1 MKEPQGDG
9 FVQEIRKQGEED
21 HRPHLGGPSQWGMVG
36 PTSSQEVIKHEAQP
50 CMTKNEHEILF
61 PSEPSTWGSAMNL
74 FTLAQ
79 PCKMSI
85 APKAWVKPRGD
96 LPRRGF
102 LRLLLGAVCLRAW
115 GLTGFSRTAV
125 AATKQDGSQPRALEG
140 SVGMVLEYKAS
151 CSLLE
156 DFASGQLWI
165 QRVRASNKYLVVMQT
180 RLHGVVGVLA
190 LQRTDLLASVVEW
203 VAEEGRF
210 VPLWHGD
217 QVTRQGSWRRKVLV
231 FERGGQAYTEHR
243 LGPDGSRQ
251 RRADAKGRVLDDPLS
266 AFLNWRAGAYGPLR
280 PGQRFLI
287 DNLARREP
295 VTVRLTVAS
304 EDEARS
310 RRPPQ
315 RTEWQFL
322 LTARLDKEVAEGVQ
336 GSLEG
341 WLDAQWVPVFAVAKN
356 VRFMGEV
363 WARLSGKWKLLE
375 PERAQAPEPPL
386 EPGRWSI

>member
-9 FVQEIRKQGEED
+9 FVQQIRKQGEED
-21 HRPHLGGPSQWGMVG
+21 HRPHLGWPSQWGMVG
-36 PTSSQEVIKHEAQP
+36 PTSSQEVIEHEAQP
-50 CMTKNEHEILF
+50 RMTEHEHELLF
-61 PSEPSTWGSAMNL
+61 PSDPPTWGSAVDP

-79 PCKMSI
+79 PHTMSI
-85 APKAWVKPRGD
+85 ATKAWMKTRGD

-102 LRLLLGAVCLRAW
+102 LRLFLGAIGFGAW
-115 GLTGFSRTAV
+115 GLHAFSPRAM
-125 AATKQDGSQPRALEG
+125 AATKQDGSPPMALEG

-156 DFASGQLWI
+156 DFASGQFWI

-190 LQRTDLLASVVEW
+190 LQRTDLLASLVEW
-203 VAEEGRF
+203 VPGKRRF

-217 QVTRQGSWRRKVLV
+217 QVARQGSWRRKVLV

-251 RRADAKGRVLDDPLS
+251 RRADGKGRVLDDPLS
-266 AFLNWRAGAYGPLR
+266 AFLNWRAGAYGPLK
-280 PGQRFLI
+280 PGQGFLI

-295 VTVRLTVAS
+295 LSVRLTVAS
-304 EDEARS
+304 EDEARR

-322 LTARLDKEVAEGVQ
+322 LTALLDKEVAESVQ

-386 EPGRWSI
+386 EPGRWSL